1 MSIDALGRLYELFKV
16 QGGLSDECRVSIP
29 ESREIISKYFNK
41 VLFSGCLRALDR
53 TYIDMTIPEE
63 DKSRYQIRK
72 SKISTN
78 VLGWMRKFASD
89 SRVLRNNQTD
99 IFDAMYKN
107 GPMKNMCLETFENIL
122 TRSTLQLGT

>member
-1 MSIDALGRLYELFKV
+1 
-16 QGGLSDECRVSIP
+16 
-29 ESREIISKYFNK
+29 SREIISKYFNK

-89 SRVLRNNQTD
+89 SRVLRN
-99 IFDAMYKN
+99 
-107 GPMKNMCLETFENIL
+107 
-122 TRSTLQLGT
+122 